1 MDEQDITIL
10 RNAMLTVIIINVIM
24 FYQIY
29 VLLMSTFYEYDNS
42 KFDFVYFI
50 TV

>member
-1 MDEQDITIL
+1 MEEQDITIL
-10 RNAMLTVIIINVIM
+10 CNAMPAIIIINVIM

-29 VLLMSTFYEYDNS
+29 VLLMFTFYEYDNS